1 MTGVNAL
8 TSPAFCPSSKQP
20 ELKHAAVK
28 ILKAE
33 LPWRLLAMAWLPEG
47 QALRAQ
53 ALLREAMGLFAFATA
68 VPFGRDRSGVLFR
81 AAAYEAPP
89 PELLQQIETV
99 LQLDQPGVLRYAD
112 RRRGQQRCMKLAA
125 HGSDARLEAFLLA
138 GDISAE
144 AWVRPLLQDGASAQA
159 FGRALLQPGAKAPV
173 SLPARGR
180 QICSCF
186 DVGEAQIGQTLT
198 RCSGPPEA
206 QLAQLQSE
214 LQCGTN
220 CGSCL
225 PELKRIVRLRQQAA

>member
-8 TSPAFCPSSKQP
+8 TSPACCPSSRQP

-47 QALRAQ
+47 EALTAQ
-53 ALLREAMGLFAFATA
+53 SRLREAMGSFAFATA
-68 VPFGRDRSGVLFR
+68 VPFGRERGGVLFR

-89 PELLQQIETV
+89 QALLQQIEAV
-99 LQLDQPGVLRYAD
+99 LQLDQAGVLRYAD
-112 RRRGQQRCMKLAA
+112 RRRGQQRCMKLAPQ
-125 HGSDARLEAFLLA
+125 GSDARLEAFLLA

-159 FGRALLQPGAKAPV
+159 FGRALLQPGAKAPI

-186 DVGEAQIGQTLT
+186 DVGEAQIGEALT
-198 RCSGPPEA
+198 RCSGSPDS
-206 QLAQLQSE
+206 QLAQIQGQ

-220 CGSCL
+220 CGSCI